1 MTTNRKG
8 NTMTT
13 TTTQTQEI
21 LAILKDKGFDFIDA
35 SDIAQWDADTDFQE
49 VLRERVNEQE
59 IIYYTTAIDYL
70 REMTPL

>member
-21 LAILKDKGFDFIDA
+21 LEILKDKGFDFIDA
-35 SDIAQWDADTDFQE
+35 CEAESWTAETDFQE
-49 VLRERVNEQE
+49 VLRERVNEQ
-59 IIYYTTAIDYL
+59 D
-70 REMTPL
+70 